1 MRPTHFFAI
10 LFMNLL
16 LSFSFVQAQNLPQE
30 VKDSFFCKVT
40 MVELDGSY
48 VGDCKMGLA
57 NGEGTARGLHRYT
70 GKFKEGLPNGTGNY
84 YFSDSQYYKGNFQD
98 GKKEGKGEMHFTKA
112 SLPDSVVAGFWSG
125 DEYRGKKYITY
136 TFSTTEQF
144 DLKEIT
150 PSVNSGNTVSIE
162 IATTSG
168 TPNGVSAPG
177 YILQLS
183 ELTSPTSCILKIQSR
198 YESSYKSYATY
209 ELLGFP
215 CKLFGTLSDGQ
226 TFEIELYK
234 AANWKV
240 RLFKNK

>member
-1 MRPTHFFAI
+1 MKTIHPFAFFFI
-10 LFMNLL
+10 SGH
-16 LSFSFVQAQNLPQE
+16 LSFSLLQAQNLAPAE
-30 VKDSFFCKVT
+30 KDPTICKVN
-40 MVELDGSY
+40 MEQISGSY
-48 VGDCKMGLA
+48 LGDCKMGLA

-70 GKFKEGLPNGTGNY
+70 GKFKEGLPNGTGTY
-84 YFSDSQYYKGNFQD
+84 YFSDSQYYKGNFQE
-98 GKKEGKGEMHFTKA
+98 GKKEGKGEMHFT
-112 SLPDSVVAGFWSG
+112 SSSMSDSVITGFWSG

-136 TFSTTEQF
+136 AFSTTEQF
-144 DLKEIT
+144 DLKEIS

-177 YILQLS
+177 YILQLA
-183 ELTSPTSCILKIQSR
+183 ELTSPTSCILKMQSR
-198 YESSYKSYATY
+198 YESSFKSYATY

-240 RLFKNK
+240 RLYKNK

>member
-1 MRPTHFFAI
+1 MKTIHPFAI
-10 LFMNLL
+10 LFMNGL
-16 LSFSFVQAQNLPQE
+16 LSFSFLQAQNRPHA
-30 VKDSFFCKVT
+30 VKDSSICKVT
-40 MVELDGSY
+40 MQQLDGSY
-48 VGDCKMGLA
+48 LGDCKMGLA
-57 NGEGTARGLHRYT
+57 NGEGTARGVHRYT
-70 GKFKEGLPNGTGNY
+70 GKFKDGLPNGTGTY
-84 YFSDSQYYKGNFQD
+84 YYSDSQYYKGNFQE
-98 GKKEGKGEMHFTKA
+98 GKKEGKGEMHY
-112 SLPDSVVAGFWSG
+112 SRSSIPDSVVAGFWSG

>member
-1 MRPTHFFAI
+1 MKTIHPFAFF
-10 LFMNLL
+10 LMNGL
-16 LSFSFVQAQNLPQE
+16 LSFSFLQAQNLTQA

-40 MVELDGSY
+40 KAELDGSY
-48 VGDCKMGLA
+48 AGGCKMGLA

-70 GKFKEGLPNGTGNY
+70 GKFKDGLPNGTGTY
-84 YFSDSQYYKGNFQD
+84 SYSDSQYYKGNFQD
-98 GKKEGKGEMHFTKA
+98 GKKEGKGTMHFTR
-112 SLPDSVVAGFWSG
+112 SSMSDSVITGFWSG

-144 DLKEIT
+144 DLKEIS

-183 ELTSPTSCILKIQSR
+183 ELTSPTSCILKNQSR
-198 YESSYKSYATY
+198 YESSFKSYATY

-215 CKLFGTLSDGQ
+215 CKLFGMLSNGQ

>member
-1 MRPTHFFAI
+1 MHYKRSST
-10 LFMNLL
+10 
-16 LSFSFVQAQNLPQE
+16 
-30 VKDSFFCKVT
+30 
-40 MVELDGSY
+40 
-48 VGDCKMGLA
+48 
-57 NGEGTARGLHRYT
+57 
-70 GKFKEGLPNGTGNY
+70 
-84 YFSDSQYYKGNFQD
+84 SDSVI
-98 GKKEGKGEMHFTKA
+98 T
-112 SLPDSVVAGFWSG
+112 GFWSG

-136 TFSTTEQF
+136 AFTTTEQF
-144 DLKEIT
+144 DLKEIS
-150 PSVNSGNTVSIE
+150 PSVNTGNTVSIE
-162 IATTSG
+162 IATNSG

-183 ELTSPTSCILKIQSR
+183 ELTSPTSCILKKLSG

-209 ELLGFP
+209 ELLNFP